1 MLAQVGAHAAMRFAE
16 RLREIDL
23 APPHA
28 GILRTVAT
36 VPGISQQQLAGLLGM
51 VPSRLV
57 VLLDELEGKRLIE
70 RRDHPD
76 DRRLYALHLTDAG
89 TKAMTDIGR
98 VARAHEEALCA
109 SLDEGERTQLAELLG
124 RVAEHQ
130 GLTAGVHPGFARMGG
145 GGGAAGSA
153 ALPAASKPAG
163 GVEPGTRKRKASS
176 RQRSG

>member
-57 VLLDELEGKRLIE
+57 VLLDELEEKRLIE

-130 GLTAGVHPGFARMGG
+130 GLTAGVHPGFSRIGG
-145 GGGAAGSA
+145 GD
-153 ALPAASKPAG
+153 AG
-163 GVEPGTRKRKASS
+163 GRKRKAPS